1 LIISTPSIV
10 LHQFRYGDSSL
21 IVHLYTEKLGRQ
33 SIFVRGAAG
42 KKSQMRAAL
51 FQPLYL
57 IETEIHH
64 RLNRNMQRISNARLM
79 QPFHDI
85 LLHPVKNAIALFIAE
100 ILTKTLREEEAN
112 RELFDFLSKS
122 IHAFNLMDKGTANF
136 HLVFLVHLTRY
147 LGFYPN
153 LKEISENAPVALQLS
168 HLSFEQLEILKINHL
183 QRNYLTEYLLSYYA
197 MHVESFGKIKSFPVL
212 QHVFSQE

>member
-1 LIISTPSIV
+1 LIVSTPSIV
-10 LHQFRYGDSSL
+10 LNHIRYGDSSL
-21 IVHLYTEKLGRQ
+21 IVHLYTERLGRQ
-33 SIFVRGAAG
+33 SVFVKGAYG
-42 KKSQMRAAL
+42 RKSQMKAAL

-64 RLNRNMQRISNARLM
+64 RLSREMQKISNVRLL

-85 LLHPVKNAIALFIAE
+85 LLHPVKNAVALFLAE
-100 ILTKTLREEEAN
+100 ILAKTLREEEAN
-112 RELFDFLSKS
+112 HELFDFLSKS
-122 IHAFNLMDKGTANF
+122 IQTFNLMEKAAANF

-153 LKEISENAPVALQLS
+153 LKEIAENLPLAAQLA
-168 HLSFEQLEILKINHL
+168 HLSFEQIEMLKINRL

-197 MHVESFGKIKSFPVL
+197 LHVENFGKIRSFTVL